1 MRVLVVDDEA
11 PARRKLVRMLAEA
24 ADVEIAGEAKD
35 GLEAVEAI
43 RRLSPDL
50 VFLDIR
56 MPGLDGFG
64 VVDQVGVTEM
74 PPVVFVTAYDEH
86 ALKAFEVQALDYLLK
101 PVSPKRFESVL
112 ARARERVSRS
122 RPDEDDLAT
131 RLVSLLDRMGR
142 KQFLERILV
151 ERNGRGV
158 LLGLEEVDRI
168 EADRNY
174 VKLHARGTTFPLR
187 HTIGALW
194 ERLDPTRF
202 LRLSRSE
209 IVRLDAVRE
218 FQAWFHGDQKVLLKD
233 GTELIWSRRFR
244 ARAKPAFTLE

>member
-11 PARRKLVRMLAEA
+11 PARRKLVRMLAA
-24 ADVEIAGEAKD
+24 AGDVEVAGEAKD
-35 GLEAVEAI
+35 GVAAVEAI
-43 RRLSPDL
+43 RTLAPDL

-64 VVDQVGVTEM
+64 VVEQVGVSEM
-74 PPVVFVTAYDEH
+74 PPVVFVTAYDEY
-86 ALKAFEVQALDYLLK
+86 ALQAFEVQALDYLLK
-101 PVSPKRFESVL
+101 PVSPKRFEAVL
-112 ARARERVSRS
+112 ARARERMRQK
-122 RPDEDDLAT
+122 RPADLAE
-131 RLVSLLDRMGR
+131 RLESLLGQMGR
-142 KQFLERILV
+142 PRFLERILV

-158 LLGLEEVDRI
+158 LLALSEVSRI

-194 ERLDPTRF
+194 ERLDPARF

-209 IVRLDAVRE
+209 IVRLDAIRE
-218 FQAWFHGDQKVLLKD
+218 FQDWFHGDQKVLLTD
-233 GTELIWSRRFR
+233 GTELLWSRRFR
-244 ARAKPAFTLE
+244 ARARPAFTLD

>member
-1 MRVLVVDDEA
+1 VIRALVVDDEA
-11 PARRKLVRMLAEA
+11 PARRKLVRMLAA
-24 ADVEIAGEAKD
+24 ARDVEVVGEAKD
-35 GLEAVEAI
+35 GVAAVDAI
-43 RRLSPDL
+43 RKLAPDL

-64 VVDQVGVTEM
+64 VVDEIGVKAM
-74 PPVVFVTAYDEH
+74 PAVVFVTAYDEY

-112 ARARERVSRS
+112 ARARARLAQR
-122 RPDEDDLAT
+122 RPDELAG
-131 RLVSLLDRMGR
+131 RLEALLEQMGR
-142 KQFLERILV
+142 PRFLERILV

-158 LLGLEEVDRI
+158 LIAMDEVDRI

-174 VKLHARGTTFPLR
+174 VKLHARGTAFPLR

-194 ERLDPTRF
+194 ERLDPARF

-218 FQAWFHGDQKVLLKD
+218 FQDWFHGDQKVLLKD
-233 GTELIWSRRFR
+233 GTELLWSRRFR
-244 ARAKPAFTLE
+244 ARAKPAFSLE

>member
-11 PARRKLVRMLAEA
+11 PARRKLVRMLAA
-24 ADVEIAGEAKD
+24 APDVEVAGEAKD
-35 GLEAVEAI
+35 GVAAVEAI
-43 RRLSPDL
+43 RKLSPAL

-64 VVDQVGVTEM
+64 VVEQVGPEKM
-74 PPVVFVTAYDEH
+74 PPVVFVTAYDEY

-101 PVSPKRFESVL
+101 PVSPRRFEAVL
-112 ARARERVSRS
+112 ARAREWTRRK
-122 RPDEDDLAT
+122 RPEDLAT
-131 RLVSLLDRMGR
+131 RLESLLDQMGR
-142 KQFLERILV
+142 PHFLERILV
-151 ERNGRGV
+151 EKGGRGV
-158 LLGLEEVDRI
+158 LLALDEVDRV

-187 HTIGALW
+187 HTMGALW
-194 ERLDPTRF
+194 ARLDPARF

-218 FQAWFHGDQKVLLKD
+218 FQDWFHGDQKVLLKD
-233 GTELIWSRRFR
+233 GTELLWSRRFR
-244 ARAKPAFTLE
+244 RQARPAFTLD